1 MRVNEVEKSE
11 NYQEMAA
18 EVERKL
24 RDEMERW
31 ERQIV
36 SGNFLFD
43 RRPSVVIGDFC
54 VRGKLDEGKSWT
66 DQIYVGIF
74 FVSARQNSHVIT
86 ALTASYRRDV
96 HPPSWSHRGPK
107 FGPKFPTQSLTLTAV
122 HHVLI
127 CIFEDFAILYFR
139 TIFPSILMQFLLEHL
154 NQEPNEHTFE

>member
-11 NYQEMAA
+11 NYQVMAA

-54 VRGKLDEGKSWT
+54 VRGKPDEGKSWT
-66 DQIYVGIF
+66 DQIYFSIF
-74 FVSARQNSHVIT
+74 FISARQNFHVIT
-86 ALTASYRRDV
+86 AFTASYRSDI
-96 HPPSWSHRGPK
+96 HHR
-107 FGPKFPTQSLTLTAV
+107 
-122 HHVLI
+122 LI
-127 CIFEDFAILYFR
+127 VDQIWTKIPDSSPDSISDFNGSSSRFDL
-139 TIFPSILMQFLLEHL
+139 HL
-154 NQEPNEHTFE
+154 